1 MTEPVSTT
9 AAILAALLKTAVE
22 YLPGAAGAALSLKFL
37 GGALGI
43 GQKLTSFAVGLTCA
57 VYLAPA
63 AIELCGIQGERVHA
77 GIQFLVGLFALAT
90 CRELFVEINSADLIG
105 SLKRRFLGADAAPPG
120 DRP

>member
-1 MTEPVSTT
+1 MTEPVSSL
-9 AAILAALLKTAVE
+9 LAAVGKAAVE

-43 GQKLTSFAVGLTCA
+43 GQKVTSFAVGLTCA

-63 AIELCGIQGERVHA
+63 AIDLFDIKGERVHA

-105 SLKRRFLGADAAPPG
+105 SLKRRFLGPDAAPPG